1 MRCPSFTACLVALVF
16 SLSGCLVSPV
26 ERSGGAGSVTVQNSN
41 PQAIRAA
48 ADVAFARAGYRPG
61 PSRFPE
67 WISYDRAAGTFG
79 EAMFGSYGRTT
90 TFRVRVEIRP
100 IPGTSDF
107 RLVPDVSRVSN
118 ASMAGFE
125 RDTRMMGFWAGQ
137 FRPIM
142 REIQSKAENVGRGR

>member
-1 MRCPSFTACLVALVF
+1 
-16 SLSGCLVSPV
+16 
-26 ERSGGAGSVTVQNSN
+26 
-41 PQAIRAA
+41 
-48 ADVAFARAGYRPG
+48 
-61 PSRFPE
+61 
-67 WISYDRAAGTFG
+67 
-79 EAMFGSYGRTT
+79 MFGSYGRTT

-142 REIQSKAENVGRGR
+142 REIQSEAGGVGRGR